1 MNNPGFL
8 ELSNDAG
15 LIATVVLTFNFLLG
29 MLLATA
35 YKRNRYWKL
44 LPQKIQQ
51 ADVNSLHNWTAY
63 VALVLAVSH
72 PLLLLFAPS
81 TKFSVTDIVFPVHAP
96 HQKLFVAFGTL
107 SLLALIIVIITTQK
121 AVKKKMSFRLWK
133 NIHLISYCTAILFVV
148 HGVVMDPQLKDRP
161 VDYFDGEKVL
171 SELCALILIAAG
183 IFRYKYFA
191 QKDKS

>member
-1 MNNPGFL
+1 MNDSGFL

-15 LIATVVLTFNFLLG
+15 LIATAVLTFNFLLG

-44 LPQKIQQ
+44 LPQKMQQ

-63 VALVLAVSH
+63 VALVLAISH
-72 PLLLLFAPS
+72 PLFLLLAQS
-81 TKFSVTDIVFPVHAP
+81 TKFSFTDIVFPVHAP

-107 SLLALIIVIITTQK
+107 SMFALIVVIITTQK

-133 NIHLISYCTAILFVV
+133 NIHLISYGTAVLFVV

-161 VDYFDGEKVL
+161 VDYFDGEKIL
-171 SELCALILIAAG
+171 SE
-183 IFRYKYFA
+183 
-191 QKDKS
+191 

>member
-1 MNNPGFL
+1 MNDSGFL

-29 MLLATA
+29 MLLASA
-35 YKRNRYWKL
+35 YRRNRYWKL

-63 VALVLAVSH
+63 VALVLAASH

-81 TKFSVTDIVFPVHAP
+81 TKFSFTDIVFPVHAP

-107 SLLALIIVIITTQK
+107 SMFALITVIITTQK

-133 NIHLISYCTAILFVV
+133 NIHLISYGTAVLFVV
-148 HGVVMDPQLKDRP
+148 HGVVMDPQLKDSP

-183 IFRYKYFA
+183 IFRYKYFM
-191 QKDKS
+191 QKNRS

>member
-1 MNNPGFL
+1 MNDPGFL

-35 YKRNRYWKL
+35 YKRNHYWKQ

-63 VALVLAVSH
+63 VALVLAISH
-72 PLLLLFAPS
+72 PLLLLLAPS
-81 TKFSVTDIVFPVHAP
+81 TKFSLTDVFFPVHAP

-107 SLLALIIVIITTQK
+107 SLFALIIVIITTQK
-121 AVKKKMSFRLWK
+121 AIKKKMSFRLWK
-133 NIHLISYCTAILFVV
+133 NIHLISYGTAVLFVV

>member
-1 MNNPGFL
+1 MNDSGFL

-63 VALVLAVSH
+63 VALFLAVSH
-72 PLLLLFAPS
+72 PLLLLLAPL
-81 TKFSVTDIVFPVHAP
+81 TKFSFTDIIFPVHAP

-107 SLLALIIVIITTQK
+107 SMLALIVVIITTQK

-133 NIHLISYCTAILFVV
+133 NIHLISYGTAVLFVV
-148 HGVVMDPQLKDRP
+148 HGVLMDPQLKDRP
-161 VDYFDGEKVL
+161 VDYFDGEKIL

-183 IFRYKYFA
+183 IFRYKHFV
-191 QKDKS
+191 QKNRS